1 MVELPPFR
9 TWRLPKR
16 SGGSRGLQAP
26 ECSRSIEGLQARHHF
41 PAKCMGIGSSGP
53 PTAELKGYISGVRAS
68 PRRTGL
74 SSIYDA
80 HRTNFS
86 CVMIC
91 VSLKLRI
98 HTSSLLFNR
107 KEKLPLI
114 NCMAFSS
121 ETSGAG
127 VIRT

>member
-1 MVELPPFR
+1 MALN
-9 TWRLPKR
+9 
-16 SGGSRGLQAP
+16 
-26 ECSRSIEGLQARHHF
+26 
-41 PAKCMGIGSSGP
+41 GP
-53 PTAELKGYISGVRAS
+53 PTAELKGYISGAKAS

-74 SSIYDA
+74 LSIYKA
-80 HRTNFS
+80 QRTNFS
-86 CVMIC
+86 FVMIC

-107 KEKLPLI
+107 KEKPPLI

-127 VIRT
+127 VIRA